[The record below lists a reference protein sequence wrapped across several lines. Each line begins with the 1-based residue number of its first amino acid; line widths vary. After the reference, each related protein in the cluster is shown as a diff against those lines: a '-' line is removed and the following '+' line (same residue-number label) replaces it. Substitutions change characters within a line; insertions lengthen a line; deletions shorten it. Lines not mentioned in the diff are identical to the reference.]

1 VFLVYPLGSF
11 MNALRI
17 IHHNTALP
25 TGLVFKL
32 DTLST
37 ARIDHAAPVTTP
49 LSLVL
54 LLGETLSLCN
64 NQLGVRAVGV
74 IVGDVG
80 VASELGVDF
89 DVRLDALEAVFDV
102 AAL

>member
-1 VFLVYPLGSF
+1 
-11 MNALRI
+11 MNASWI
-17 IHHNTALP
+17 IHHNTALLI
-25 TGLVFKL
+25 GLVFKF

-54 LLGETLSLCN
+54 FLCESLSLCN
-64 NQLGVRAVGV
+64 DQLGVRAVGV
-74 IVGDVG
+74 IVGNVG

-89 DVRLDALEAVFDV
+89 DVGLDALEAVFDV